1 MNALKITSH
10 IIPAS
15 SIRRLYGNNGGQL
28 LIAVN
33 SYDPIEGPGF
43 EKETSCEKTTII
55 FAAANGFHKEIYEPV
70 INGLNEKR
78 ERWNG
83 GTMWALDGSNQ
94 GDSAVANQ
102 DILPDSYNWSDL
114 SRDILQVIDYFN
126 IKGPIVGVGHS
137 LGGCAILMAEIL
149 RPGTFSSLV
158 AIDPVLYPYK
168 SKEFAISSF
177 QLALKRKDTWQN
189 RDAAKESF
197 LKHNFFKSWDPEVLN
212 IHIKYGLRDLPS
224 GEVTLKC
231 PKIQEHYTF
240 THDSDTLIET
250 FQRLHEIQCPVL
262 FITGKKSTTINP
274 LDLAL
279 FKASRCK
286 HGDLIILD
294 TGHLVVMEKPK
305 ETGMS
310 ITGSDL
316 SRVIFYTFSLQFL
329 LTFENK
335 PIAKEI
341 LYFICRQQS
350 KESCEKNSSVCDGII
365 RNAIYEEGNNEKGKN
380 KQIMESKL

>member
-1 MNALKITSH
+1 MNALKITTY

-15 SIRRLYGNNGGQL
+15 PIRRLYGKNGGQL
-28 LIAVN
+28 RIAVN

-43 EKETSCEKTTII
+43 EKETSCDKTTII

-126 IKGPIVGVGHS
+126 IKGPIIGVGHS

-158 AIDPVLYPYK
+158 TIDPVLYPYK
-168 SKEFAISSF
+168 EYATSSF

-189 RDAAKESF
+189 RDAAKENF
-197 LKHNFFKSWDPEVLN
+197 LKHNIFKSWDPEVLN

-240 THDSDTLIET
+240 THDPDTFIET
-250 FQRLHEIQCPVL
+250 FQRLHEIQCPVFLMPKLSKKL
-262 FITGKKSTTINP
+262 FKFIAQSP

-286 HGDLIILD
+286 HGDLIIID

-305 ETGMS
+305 ET
-310 ITGSDL
+310 
-316 SRVIFYTFSLQFL
+316 
-329 LTFENK
+329 
-335 PIAKEI
+335 AKEI

-350 KESCEKNSSVCDGII
+350 KKACEKKSSVSDGII
-365 RNAIYEEGNNEKGKN
+365 RNAIDEEGNDEKGRN
-380 KQIMESKL
+380 EQIMESKL